1 MGKYKKELVSKIVE
15 EQKFQ
20 KKQSKL
26 KEKYELSDNVV
37 IIEKDNM
44 IKFFVRIIESTI
56 QKMATIILLI
66 LAIIG
71 LFTLLYPEIRNV
83 FFEVVNQILQQYF
96 SQI

>member
-26 KEKYELSDNVV
+26 KEKYGLSDNVV

-44 IKFFVRIIESTI
+44 IKFLFRLVESTI

-71 LFTLLYPEIRNV
+71 LFTLLYPEIRNA
-83 FFEVVNQILQQYF
+83 FLEIVNQILQQYF
-96 SQI
+96 F